1 MRRVASRGLS
11 FGGEKKVKRK
21 GHKEFP
27 ALRSET
33 QQIVARPL
41 LRRGMKKVD
50 PLETLMSKFDITG
63 QTLSPP
69 PLPAGLGSPPPQA
82 PTSEPASSSSTSR
95 RKSSLTPRC
104 RTWFLTPAART
115 TSTSALCRPA
125 AQQAEPTPAAQ
136 ARAQRE
142 RGARDHPRLPDAESA
157 SLRGALTRISAP
169 SSTSS
174 CNSSAPSVAAGH
186 HADG

>member
-1 MRRVASRGLS
+1 MCVC
-11 FGGEKKVKRK
+11 
-21 GHKEFP
+21 
-27 ALRSET
+27 
-33 QQIVARPL
+33 ARPAPVTPSL
-41 LRRGMKKVD
+41 TTHGLPRHCTAPTTGGAAMKKVD

-69 PLPAGLGSPPPQA
+69 PLPDGLGSPLPAGLGSPPPQA

-95 RKSSLTPRC
+95 RRSSLTPRC